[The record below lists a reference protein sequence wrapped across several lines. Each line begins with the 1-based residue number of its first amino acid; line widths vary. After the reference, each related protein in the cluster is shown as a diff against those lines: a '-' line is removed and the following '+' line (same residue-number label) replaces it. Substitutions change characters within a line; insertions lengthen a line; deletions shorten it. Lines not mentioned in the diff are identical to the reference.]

1 MSAPILYLVIP
12 FYNEEEVL
20 PLTIQ
25 TLSVKMKQLIARQRI
40 AENSRILFV
49 NDGSKDKTWQLIR
62 EAHEQESL
70 CAGLDL
76 RLRPDAQPR
85 TPERA
90 AGRADERH
98 ALCGYYRFHGCGPSR

>member
-12 FYNEEEVL
+12 CYNEEEVL

-49 NDGSKDKTWQLIR
+49 NDGSKDKTWQLIK
-62 EAHEQESL
+62 
-70 CAGLDL
+70 
-76 RLRPDAQPR
+76 RPM
-85 TPERA
+85 
-90 AGRADERH
+90 
-98 ALCGYYRFHGCGPSR
+98 SRKVFVPA